1 MSKKSAKSE
10 RSGPSKKT
18 ADVTPETADTGETE
32 EYVTML
38 IGDQWF
44 GIPVLGVQEVL
55 GSQKIARVPLAPSE
69 VAGNLNLRGRIATAI
84 DIRTRLGMPARPEG
98 HGGMSVVVDR
108 GGELYS
114 LVIDTVGE
122 VLKLSSAEFEHN
134 PPTIK
139 ANLRELSKGIYRLA
153 DKLLVVLDVE
163 RVLEKGSQAQAA

>member
-1 MSKKSAKSE
+1 MSDSPKTQDKASAK
-10 RSGPSKKT
+10 PSDKG
-18 ADVTPETADTGETE
+18 ATE
-32 EYVTML
+32 DYVTML

-55 GSQKIARVPLAPSE
+55 GPQNIARVPLAPPE

-84 DIRTRLGMPARPEG
+84 DIRTRLGMAARPEG
-98 HGGMSVVVDR
+98 QTEMSVVVDHR
-108 GGELYS
+108 GELYS

-122 VLKLSSAEFEHN
+122 VLKLSTADFERN

-139 ANLRELSKGIYRLA
+139 PSLRELSKGIYRLA

-163 RVLEKGSQAQAA
+163 RVLEKGTQAQAA

>member
-1 MSKKSAKSE
+1 MSDSSMTNEKAAAKGGSASDK
-10 RSGPSKKT
+10 G
-18 ADVTPETADTGETE
+18 ATE
-32 EYVTML
+32 DYVTML

-55 GSQKIARVPLAPSE
+55 GPQKIARMPLAPPE

-84 DIRTRLGMPARPEG
+84 DIRIRLGMPARPEG
-98 HGGMSVVVDR
+98 QTEMSVVVDHR
-108 GGELYS
+108 GELYS

-122 VLKLSSAEFEHN
+122 VLKLSTADFERN

-139 ANLRELSKGIYRLA
+139 PSLRELSKGIYRLA

-163 RVLEKGSQAQAA
+163 RVLERGAPAQAA

>member
-1 MSKKSAKSE
+1 MSDSAVTNKEKKAANRAAGDDKDA
-10 RSGPSKKT
+10 T
-18 ADVTPETADTGETE
+18 D
-32 EYVTML
+32 EYVSML

-55 GSQKIARVPLAPSE
+55 GPQKIARIPLAPGE

-84 DIRTRLGMPARPEG
+84 DIRTRLGMTPRPQG
-98 HGGMSVVVDR
+98 QSQMSVVVDHR
-108 GGELYS
+108 GELYS

-122 VLKLSSAEFEHN
+122 VVKLSAADFEHN

-139 ANLRELSKGIYRLA
+139 PRLRELSKGIYRLS

-163 RVLEKGSQAQAA
+163 RVLDSGSEAHAA

>member
-1 MSKKSAKSE
+1 MSEVSNMESS
-10 RSGPSKKT
+10 SG
-18 ADVTPETADTGETE
+18 AAEMGGTE
-32 EYVTML
+32 DYVTML

-55 GSQKIARVPLAPSE
+55 GTQRIARVPLAPAE

-84 DIRTRLGMPARPEG
+84 DIRTRLGMPPRPETKTE
-98 HGGMSVVVDR
+98 MSVVVDHK
-108 GGELYS
+108 GELYS

-122 VLKLSSAEFEHN
+122 VLKLSLNEFERN

-139 ANLRELSKGIYRLA
+139 PSLREVSKGIFRLA

>member
-1 MSKKSAKSE
+1 MSDSVMTDKRTNVTE
-10 RSGPSKKT
+10 RAAGGG
-18 ADVTPETADTGETE
+18 TGATE

-55 GSQKIARVPLAPSE
+55 GPQKIARVPLAPSE

-84 DIRTRLGMPARPEG
+84 DIRTRLGMAPSPQG
-98 HGGMSVVVDR
+98 QGQMSVVVDHK
-108 GGELYS
+108 GELYS

-122 VLKLSSAEFEHN
+122 VAKLSAADFERN

-139 ANLRELSKGIYRLA
+139 PSLRELSKGIYRLS

-163 RVLEKGSQAQAA
+163 RVLSSGSEAHAA

>member
-1 MSKKSAKSE
+1 MSNS
-10 RSGPSKKT
+10 SGSSGQSGQSNTT
-18 ADVTPETADTGETE
+18 AGAMSETADME

-55 GSQKIARVPLAPSE
+55 GSRKIARVPLAPVE

-98 HGGMSVVVDR
+98 QGEMNVVVDR

-122 VLKLSSAEFEHN
+122 VLTLSSTEFECN

-139 ANLRELSKGIYRLA
+139 PSLREVSKGIYRLV

-163 RVLEKGSQAQAA
+163 RVLDKGGQAQAA

>member
-1 MSKKSAKSE
+1 MSIGSAASGQ
-10 RSGPSKKT
+10 SGPSNKT
-18 ADVTPETADTGETE
+18 AGAAPDSPDTE

-55 GSQKIARVPLAPSE
+55 RAQKIARVPLAPTD

-84 DIRTRLGMPARPEG
+84 DIRSRLGMPERGDGQGE
-98 HGGMSVVVDR
+98 MSVVVDR

-114 LVIDTVGE
+114 LVIDSVGE
-122 VLKLSSAEFEHN
+122 VLKLSSAEFERN

-139 ANLRELSKGIYRLA
+139 ASLRELSKGIYRLA
-153 DKLLVVLDVE
+153 DKLLVILDVE
-163 RVLEKGSQAQAA
+163 RVLDKGTQAQAA